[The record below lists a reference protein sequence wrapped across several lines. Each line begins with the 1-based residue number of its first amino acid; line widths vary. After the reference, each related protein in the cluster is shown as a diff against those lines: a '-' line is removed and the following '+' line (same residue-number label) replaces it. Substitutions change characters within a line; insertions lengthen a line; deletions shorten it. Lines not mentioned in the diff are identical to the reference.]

1 MILCI
6 DIGNTSTKM
15 ARVGG
20 ASVRDMMSR
29 PRAATN
35 DQLARLM
42 RRVARDGVDAA
53 AIASVRP
60 GATGAVRA
68 MIRRDLGFEPLVVT
82 SRVDLPIEITT
93 RRPARVGVDRIC
105 AACGAL
111 PGRARDAIIID
122 AGSAI
127 TVDLVLDRRFLG
139 GLIMAGPQLSLKAL
153 HQFTAQLPDLV
164 LSDVRGDAFDD
175 TAPAMLTGAT
185 VGTAGAIRAAVELLE
200 SRACRRGISV
210 WLTGGH
216 APRLESRLPSRWKYM
231 PGLTLLGLA
240 EITRHGQAARR
251 SGR

>member
-29 PRAATN
+29 PRAATS

-68 MIRRDLGFEPLVVT
+68 MIRRDLGLEPLVVT
-82 SRVDLPIEITT
+82 SRVDLPIEIAT

-111 PGRARDAIIID
+111 RGRARDAIIID

-240 EITRHGQAARR
+240 EIARHGQAARR